1 MVFPNEGMVLN
12 TSRFDVNHKA
22 TGFWL
27 TAKFSWKKYKV
38 YMEKDDYR
46 MIEKHQVLEDLEDR
60 EISRKVMLAGYE
72 IQNQWYNIRTEL

>member
-1 MVFPNEGMVLN
+1 MN

-22 TGFWL
+22 TWYFDSL
-27 TAKFSWKKYKV
+27 PFWKKYKV

-46 MIEKHQVLEDLEDR
+46 MIEKHQVLEDR

-72 IQNQWYNIRTEL
+72 TQNQWYQHVDRVLGVLYCLP